1 MCVVYF
7 TTVTYAGIRVNGAAD
22 GTGFLYPYTRTQ
34 SSKPNRNTSF
44 FNSRLETGGILR
56 RFVTHTSKKKSNVQ
70 K

>member
-34 SSKPNRNTSF
+34 SSEPNRDTSF
-44 FNSRLETGGILR
+44 FLTLDFRPEE
-56 RFVTHTSKKKSNVQ
+56 F
-70 K
+70 